1 MFSDQENKPLS
12 SSGEVYS
19 QAFWLAL
26 TNPAQSLGK
35 KVGLELPGQQFSVST
50 VVQPHSKWE

>member
-1 MFSDQENKPLS
+1 MFSEQANKPLS

-26 TNPAQSLGK
+26 TSPAQSLRK
-35 KVGLELPGQQFSVST
+35 KVGLELPGQQFSVRT
-50 VVQPHSKWE
+50 VVQPHSKLE